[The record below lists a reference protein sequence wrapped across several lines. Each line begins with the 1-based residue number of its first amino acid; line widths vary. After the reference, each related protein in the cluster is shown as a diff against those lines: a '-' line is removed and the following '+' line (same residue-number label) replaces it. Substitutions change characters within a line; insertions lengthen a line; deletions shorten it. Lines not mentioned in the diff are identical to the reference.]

1 MADLVVGGGETV
13 MATPQFGFD
22 GQTVADGQP
31 DGGWRQNGDG
41 SPMVTPLCS
50 ISTVRQLSMQRK
62 NGDSE
67 T

>member
-31 DGGWRQNGDG
+31 DGGWRKNGDG

-50 ISTVRQLSMQRK
+50 VSTVKRLSMQRK
-62 NGDSE
+62 NGDGE

>member
-1 MADLVVGGGETV
+1 MADLVGGGETV
-13 MATPQFGFD
+13 MAAPQFDFD

-31 DGGWRQNGDG
+31 NGGWRQNGDG

-50 ISTVRQLSMQRK
+50 ISTVRRLSIQRK